1 MNGTGRLTGL
11 VRPLLVAAP
20 AGRIA
25 SVVSEDYGRELDLGN
40 LQGERQHS
48 YVGAC
53 SASELGKVLF
63 TTELAGRIN
72 ATPADQAAGGIAWA
86 AVQQPDHLRRG
97 DRLGEPCRER
107 KPLSRPP
114 G

>member
-1 MNGTGRLTGL
+1 MTGTGRLTEL

-25 SVVSEDYGRELDLGN
+25 TVVSEDHGRKPGLGN

-53 SASELGKVLF
+53 RVSELGKVLF

-72 ATPADQAAGGIAWA
+72 AKPAGQAAGGIAWA

-107 KPLSRPP
+107 KPLSPRP